1 MTHAPILDTPVDELA
16 VCAVDTTMLK
26 DNVRPV
32 NLPEGGTTKV
42 VFLGAFLMINPP

>member
-1 MTHAPILDTPVDELA
+1 MTHAPIFDAPVDKLT
-16 VCAVDTTMLK
+16 VCVVDTTMLK

-32 NLPEGGTTKV
+32 NLTEGGTTKV